1 MNMANLAAVIL
12 VGGEP
17 GNPAEAAVAVCA
29 LLEAAGFAVCLQ
41 AKVPGDKLAIGR
53 EAARC
58 ADDLGCR
65 LVLTVGGCGITAAD
79 TAPEAVRA
87 VAHREIPAIPQAMV
101 AARLASDPRAM
112 LTRAAAGV
120 RGRCLLVNLPGEEW
134 AARESLAA
142 VLPGLKAAIELLAPN
157 P

>member
-1 MNMANLAAVIL
+1 MADQAAVIL
-12 VGGEP
+12 VGGELY
-17 GNPAEAAVAVCA
+17 ATEKAAVAVCA
-29 LLEAAGFAVCLQ
+29 LLEAAGFAVCRQ
-41 AKVPGDKLAIGR
+41 ARVPGDKLAIGR
-53 EAARC
+53 EAVHC

-79 TAPEAVRA
+79 TAPEAIRA
-87 VAHREIPAIPQAMV
+87 VVYREIPAIPQAMV

-120 RGRCLLVNLPGEEW
+120 RGRCLMVNLPGEEQ

-142 VLPGLKAAIELLAPN
+142 VLPGLKAAMELL
-157 P
+157 